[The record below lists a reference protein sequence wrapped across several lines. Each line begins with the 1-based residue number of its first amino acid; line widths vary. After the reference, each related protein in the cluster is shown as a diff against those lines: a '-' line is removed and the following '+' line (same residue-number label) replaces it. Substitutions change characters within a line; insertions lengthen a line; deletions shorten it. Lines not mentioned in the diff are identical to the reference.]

1 MADAKNGTILK
12 NYTNNENKLISLKWM
27 RRVDEKNMKNSQKK
41 NIGNKQEYGAEISSM
56 AHVVRNGSSI

>member
-27 RRVDEKNMKNSQKK
+27 RRT
-41 NIGNKQEYGAEISSM
+41 
-56 AHVVRNGSSI
+56 

>member
-27 RRVDEKNMKNSQKK
+27 RRTWKIRRK

-56 AHVVRNGSSI
+56 AHVVRNGSSIWI